1 MRMKMLARLND
12 AVLSSHGNESPFTH
26 CGEFATLRVPMK
38 LITRYVLFELL
49 QVFLISLTAMTLFMV
64 IVGVLSEA
72 QQNGLGLKQV
82 LLLLP
87 YILPNALRF
96 AVPGT
101 VLFATCSVYGR
112 LAAHNEV
119 VALKAAGVNPWVIF
133 APAFVIGV
141 LLSLGTVWLNDVA
154 VSWGRDGIRRVVI
167 ESVEEIAYGKLT
179 LEKKYV
185 SKGFSIYVQRVDG
198 KRLIE
203 PVITIVSGD
212 KKQTRIN
219 AAEAQL
225 RSDLVNNTL
234 SIILTNFV
242 VDGVLDGK
250 MNYRDPG
257 TKERVIDLSDS
268 TRKGTGSSTSDIP
281 MNMIPSEIED
291 HKRMIVEKREEMA
304 ALAGLFLVTG
314 DYIYLNTTI
323 WDAQHNQLKE
333 IQGRIH
339 KLEMEPHRRWA
350 NGFSCLCFMA
360 VGAPLAVLRR
370 NAEFMTNFIICF
382 MPILLGYYPLLMFS
396 VSRAKSGSM
405 PSEIVWF
412 GNVVLLL
419 VGWWLYRKVKRY

>member
-1 MRMKMLARLND
+1 
-12 AVLSSHGNESPFTH
+12 
-26 CGEFATLRVPMK
+26 MK

-49 QVFLISLTAMTLFMV
+49 QVFLITLTAMTLFMV
-64 IVGVLSEA
+64 VFGVLLES
-72 QQNGLGLKQV
+72 QQHGLGLKQV
-82 LLLLP
+82 FFILP
-87 YILPNALRF
+87 YVIPNALRF

-112 LAAHNEV
+112 FAAHNEV
-119 VALKAAGVNPWVIF
+119 VALKSAGVSPWVIF

-203 PVITIVSGD
+203 PMITLQSGE
-212 KKQTRIN
+212 KKPTTIK
-219 AAEAQL
+219 AAEAEL
-225 RSDLVNNTL
+225 RSDIANNKL
-234 SIILTNFV
+234 SIILTNYV
-242 VDGVLDGK
+242 VDGAIDGK
-250 MNYRDPG
+250 TNIIDPG
-257 TKERVIDLSDS
+257 TRERVIDLSES
-268 TRKGTGSSTSDIP
+268 TRKGVGGSPSDMP
-281 MNMIPSEIED
+281 MNEIPTEIAAQ
-291 HKRMIVEKREEMA
+291 KRLLVEKREEMA
-304 ALAGLFLVTG
+304 ALAGLFLLTG
-314 DYIYLNTTI
+314 DYIYLNDAM
-323 WDAQHNQLKE
+323 WDPQHNQLKD

-339 KLEMEPHRRWA
+339 RLEMEPHRRWA
-350 NGFSCLCFMA
+350 NGFSCLCFIA

-370 NAEFMTNFIICF
+370 NAEFLTNFMICF
-382 MPILLGYYPLLMFS
+382 MPILLCYYPLLMFS
-396 VSRAKSGSM
+396 VGRAKSGSM
-405 PSEIVWF
+405 PSETVWF